1 MKGEKDMCEHKRL
14 KTRGHRV
21 FRCQCGAELSIDF
34 LMNQGKTAEH
44 VQDPVQE
51 HDQTISEETQPE
63 TEQPYPVPDVDDD
76 GKQPEKAP
84 DPVEQEPDDSK
95 PAKKAEKPV
104 KEKPGRK
111 PTGKSTA
118 KNKAAKIAD

>member
-1 MKGEKDMCEHKRL
+1 MCEHKRL

-21 FRCQCGAELSIDF
+21 FCCQCGAELSIDF
-34 LMNQGKTAEH
+34 LMNQGKPAEP
-44 VQDPVQE
+44 VQDPVQ
-51 HDQTISEETQPE
+51 
-63 TEQPYPVPDVDDD
+63 DVDDD